1 MKLHLTATSERG
13 KPVSKSGNDFVE
25 VSIMDENRQKIV
37 KLLVAIDE
45 DIIRCSIKTGENVW
59 LDNPA
64 ELKTIGN

>member
-45 DIIRCSIKTGENVW
+45 DIIRCCIKTGENVW